1 MKLETP
7 AQKVSYLIGRQVGD
21 QLKGSQF
28 PGFELDG
35 VVQGI
40 KDSMSNAAMPLAQDE
55 IEAAYEVIQGEM
67 QKNARRAFC

>member
-1 MKLETP
+1 MKMDTP

-40 KDSMSNAAMPLAQDE
+40 SAFAIASLMP
-55 IEAAYEVIQGEM
+55 
-67 QKNARRAFC
+67 